1 MITTRINFSLL
12 QFLLGKKELDDVIY
26 EIEKHAEYS
35 EYYKAVY
42 NILLLLKEGN
52 VKQLFDSAVS
62 LFYSTKF
69 DDVTDITSDDNIPF
83 LLSLEIILSYINAL
97 DHLTPMK
104 KEKLLSDILHGIDR
118 GYNIW
123 IGLRERKRANN
134 LQKMKGYIYG
144 ILGIELMKKEKYD
157 LAADCFTRAL
167 QIHKAFKQRDL
178 ERIDFFNLGICMLET
193 RRYEE
198 GIHFLKKAALDENDL
213 IAKKYLGIGYLLKK
227 DYIQANEIF
236 SELYYKAD
244 LKTPEIVYYLTL
256 VNFAGF
262 LEKKIPEGDKEG
274 QKFYKLLLSMGP
286 LWTVSAHLIR
296 GMYYAIQEDYSS
308 AANEFIDALSI
319 MTDYL
324 KIKRKNNLI

>member
-1 MITTRINFSLL
+1 MITTGINFSLL
-12 QFLLGKKELDDVIY
+12 QFLLEKKKLDDTIH
-26 EIEKHAEYS
+26 EIEKHTECN
-35 EYYKAVY
+35 EFCKAVY
-42 NILLLLKEGN
+42 NILLILKEGN
-52 VKQLFDSAVS
+52 AKRLFDSAVS
-62 LFYSTKF
+62 LFYSTKY
-69 DDVTDITSDDNIPF
+69 DDITDITNDDNIPF
-83 LLSLEIILSYINAL
+83 LLSLEIILSYVNAL
-97 DHLTPMK
+97 DSLTPKK
-104 KEKLLSDILHGIDR
+104 KEKLLGDVLHGIDR

-123 IGLRERKRANN
+123 IGLGERKRANN

-157 LAADCFTRAL
+157 LAADSFLRAL
-167 QIHKAFKQRDL
+167 QIHKAFRQRDL
-178 ERIDFFNLGICMLET
+178 ERIDLFNLGVCMLET
-193 RRYEE
+193 GRYEE
-198 GIHFLKKAALDENDL
+198 GIHFLKKVALNENDL
-213 IAKKYLGIGYLLKK
+213 TAKKYLGIGYLLKK

-262 LEKKIPEGDKEG
+262 LENKIPEGDKEG

-324 KIKRKNNLI
+324 RIKREE